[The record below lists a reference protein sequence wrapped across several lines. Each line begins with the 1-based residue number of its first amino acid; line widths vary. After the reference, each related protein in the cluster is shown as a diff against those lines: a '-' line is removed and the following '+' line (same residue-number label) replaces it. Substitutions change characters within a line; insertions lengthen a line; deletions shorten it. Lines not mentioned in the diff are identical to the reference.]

1 MFPLLVCSIA
11 LIFSPTSNN
20 IMKSFKTF
28 LLEMAPPNKKEIK
41 DIQDYLYSKEAKGNE
56 AMVLG
61 LHGGPNDPTIGYGHS
76 LKDLKRSREKL
87 QRLFPDKNVDAL
99 ISGKEKFSSH
109 QEAQKLFDDDI
120 ADEYAKL
127 KKLIPDIDDY
137 TPEARKGL
145 LSSTYR
151 GVLGGSPQAIKYFRA
166 GEFDKGANELLNHEE
181 YKASKE
187 GRPIKGKL
195 LPGIAPRMEEESNFI
210 RGEAQRRAKLGLT
223 TTQTTAASP
232 LAQEQQKQTTVPTP
246 SNEYIIAPGDTFW
259 KLGGGTPAGVKKLQD
274 LNPGVDPNKI
284 KPGQK
289 IKKA

>member
-1 MFPLLVCSIA
+1 MVRTSIA
-11 LIFSPTSNN
+11 ALLLIASINT
-20 IMKSFKTF
+20 MKSFKTF
-28 LLEMAPPNKKEIK
+28 LMESPLPPDEKEIR
-41 DIQDYLYSKEAKGNE
+41 DIQNYLYSKEAKGNE

-76 LKDLKRSREKL
+76 LKDVKKSKEKL
-87 QRLFPDKNVDAL
+87 KRLFPDKNADAL
-99 ISGKEKFSSH
+99 ISGQEKFSSH
-109 QEAQKLFDDDI
+109 NELQKLFDDDF
-120 ADEYAKL
+120 ADEYKKL
-127 KKLIPDIDDY
+127 KGIIPDLDDY

-145 LSSTYR
+145 MSSAYR
-151 GVLGGSPQAIKYFRA
+151 GVLGGSPKAIDLFRA
-166 GEFDKGANELLNHEE
+166 GEFDKGADELLNHSE

-210 RGEAQRRAKLGLT
+210 RGEAQRRAKRGS
-223 TTQTTAASP
+223 TTAQTPSP
-232 LAQEQQKQTTVPTP
+232 APVGQEQPKQTNTTP
-246 SNEYIIAPGDTFW
+246 SSNEYTIAPGDTFW

-289 IKKA
+289 IKRG